1 MTALDAL
8 VNNFYAT
15 ATQNRFVFLQSA
27 ATTGARVGYTLRQDD
42 TKTPNLFSKPLDAYR
57 HKSEVFTF
65 DFVRQDDQFRPIYR
79 LTNLA
84 TKAAVAK
91 TPTSDTNLGMT
102 AVDAEKGEF
111 YLSARPE
118 DNRVVFMCVNGVP
131 NTLLH
136 QRNEGQVM
144 SWTVNTN
151 NINDV
156 GSQFNIVPIEDKL
169 LDYYREQIEK
179 RKNVPLLFDAA
190 AINARITDLN
200 LLTFATEAEVNTSV
214 STADQKLVE
223 IDRLADGQTVYFRH
237 TGTKYLSAGYNSHTS
252 SITLLPSSSTTPT
265 KQEAFLLRYLGD
277 G

>member
-1 MTALDAL
+1 M
-8 VNNFYAT
+8 
-15 ATQNRFVFLQSA
+15 
-27 ATTGARVGYTLRQDD
+27 
-42 TKTPNLFSKPLDAYR
+42 
-57 HKSEVFTF
+57 
-65 DFVRQDDQFRPIYR
+65 
-79 LTNLA
+79 
-84 TKAAVAK
+84 AK

-169 LDYYREQIEK
+169 LDYYREQMEK

-200 LLTFATEAEVNTSV
+200 LLTFATEAEVNNSV

-277 G
+277 GQYALVHTMTGMVVNRTANGGNATALLATAIAHGGKYRLVAGAQDNRVGLEAQNPESLSRLGCLSIIITR